1 MRITPGNIL
10 LGGLPPATGIT
21 GMGGKELN
29 RSGGPI
35 PFPEAFNTLCRMF
48 GMARIVVPRLLRSRE
63 NGWK

>member
-35 PFPEAFNTLCRMF
+35 PFPEAFNTLCLMF
-48 GMARIVVPRLLRSRE
+48 DMA
-63 NGWK
+63 